1 MDPSLLIL
9 MLEYVYLM
17 AGTASAAG
25 WEHTRRYRAT
35 GQCGFAF
42 MLQVGLFT
50 DPDEY
55 GREMDALA
63 TRLRELA
70 PLEGFEQAS
79 YAGGIEGE
87 RELEFREHGIPVG
100 PEHRHD
106 LEDIAAEFGV
116 DVPWAG
122 GG

>member
-25 WEHTRRYRAT
+25 REHRRRYRAT

-42 MLQVGLFT
+42 MFQVGLFT

-63 TRLRELA
+63 ARLRELV

-79 YAGGIEGE
+79 YAGGIEGA
-87 RELEFREHGIPVG
+87 REAEFREHGIPVG

-106 LEDIAAEFGV
+106 LEAIAAEFGV
-116 DVPWAG
+116 DVPWTKG
-122 GG
+122 

>member
-1 MDPSLLIL
+1 
-9 MLEYVYLM
+9 M
-17 AGTASAAG
+17 AGASHSPG
-25 WEHTRRYRAT
+25 REHPRRYRAT

-42 MLQVGLFT
+42 MFQVGLFT
-50 DPDEY
+50 DPVEY

-63 TRLRELA
+63 GSLKDLA
-70 PLEGFEQAS
+70 PLEGFEKSS

-100 PEHRHD
+100 SEHRRD

-116 DVPWAG
+116 DVPWASG
-122 GG
+122 G

>member
-1 MDPSLLIL
+1 
-9 MLEYVYLM
+9 M
-17 AGTASAAG
+17 AAQSSAG
-25 WEHTRRYRAT
+25 REHTRRYRAT

-42 MLQVGLFT
+42 MFQVGLFT
-50 DPDEY
+50 DPEEY

-63 TRLRELA
+63 ARLRALA

-100 PEHRHD
+100 PEHRRD
-106 LEDIAAEFGV
+106 LEAIAAEFGV
-116 DVPWAG
+116 DVPWTKGA
-122 GG
+122 